1 MNIVKKL
8 RPDRSLYLVWMTT
21 FVLWWGAAFQPVQSR
36 AAERMLSVVSSPA
49 GLTIEAHDVGVDEV
63 LREIGKQAGFAVLA
77 KEATHPTVNISIKD
91 ATPEE
96 VLQQILRGENYAL
109 VYRNAKGESARGSG
123 GINKVLLLSPSGAVV
138 ANPAVESG
146 GLEQERRQALSQNQ
160 AAATDSSEAEQT
172 ASVLSQEGWA
182 RLLERGDAMA
192 QDGPVT
198 VSDVLG
204 GQALQ
209 MMLAKSVL
217 DASSNSEQP
226 PTGEDSETADAEPAS
241 GALSL
246 PGLGADAQ
254 GSVQESFTVATQLA
268 QRNLTALVEGLAAA
282 TNSLFNSQ
290 VNQGQEGR

>member
-1 MNIVKKL
+1 
-8 RPDRSLYLVWMTT
+8 
-21 FVLWWGAAFQPVQSR
+21 
-36 AAERMLSVVSSPA
+36 
-49 GLTIEAHDVGVDEV
+49 VDEV